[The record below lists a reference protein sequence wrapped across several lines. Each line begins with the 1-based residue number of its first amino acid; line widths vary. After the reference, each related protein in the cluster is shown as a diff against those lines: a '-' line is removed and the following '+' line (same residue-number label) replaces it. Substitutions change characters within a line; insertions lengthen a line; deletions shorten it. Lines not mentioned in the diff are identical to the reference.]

1 MRQGL
6 SALPILY
13 HVQNT
18 LVTRTKSKLA
28 THWSQHSSSCHS
40 HWAGHQAPKWPP
52 PSPPEAPRK
61 PMPFLSLS
69 TNVTITAVRVK
80 APGPSTFKERI
91 CGSGGTLSH
100 VSKWKQSSQSW
111 RLHSWHLGG
120 WGTRPDTSRLACSSE
135 ILFSTWNRIPKGL
148 VAWSLSQVPMA
159 HTS

>member
-6 SALPILY
+6 SALPIFY

-18 LVTRTKSKLA
+18 LVTRTKSKPA
-28 THWSQHSSSCHS
+28 THWSQNSSSCPS
-40 HWAGHQAPKWPP
+40 HWAGHQAPKWPLP
-52 PSPPEAPRK
+52 PPLKLLGNLCHFSHYRQIRQ
-61 PMPFLSLS
+61 SLLWEW
-69 TNVTITAVRVK
+69 RL
-80 APGPSTFKERI
+80 